1 MGHLDSRGDFSW
13 EGGVPS
19 PKVVI
24 NLPRT
29 YERLH
34 CKDVFISSL
43 VSKILPHT
51 QTDRQT
57 DGLRL
62 YYKALKFNIRTFI
75 YLDQQTVPPRGQ

>member
-1 MGHLDSRGDFSW
+1 MGHLVSRGDFSW

-19 PKVVI
+19 SKVVM

-29 YERLH
+29 YDRLLY
-34 CKDVFISSL
+34 KEVFISSL
-43 VSKILPHT
+43 VSEILRYT
-51 QTDRQT
+51 QTNRQT

-62 YYKALKFNIRTFI
+62 YCKALKFNIRTFI